1 MANVGFRSWNIPRNM
16 LPPPVFSFIF
26 VSETAR
32 FSIRWLWILW
42 GWLQVFNTVQRWVSK
57 MRVSVHSVPLRPELP
72 VATDVAVHYTKK
84 WPVSSF
90 LYPLPSLY
98 LHKFWELKLK
108 NLVESWID
116 NPCLNS
122 CVYENFLVILS
133 FDLHDKFTLNTFC
146 CCSWS

>member
-1 MANVGFRSWNIPRNM
+1 MANVGFRSWNIPRHM

-108 NLVESWID
+108 PRRI
-116 NPCLNS
+116 LNRQS
-122 CVYENFLVILS
+122 MLKL
-133 FDLHDKFTLNTFC
+133 LRLWKFFSHIKFWFTR
-146 CCSWS
+146 